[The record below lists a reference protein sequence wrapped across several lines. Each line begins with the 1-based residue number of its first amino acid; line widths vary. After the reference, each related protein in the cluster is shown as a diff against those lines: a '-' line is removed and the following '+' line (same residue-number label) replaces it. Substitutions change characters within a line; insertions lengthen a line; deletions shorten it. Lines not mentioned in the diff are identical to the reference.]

1 MGCNNMP
8 AMVAER
14 AGTVRGGATVTT
26 MGVRDRRTA
35 ATRERIVAV
44 AAELFGARGVE
55 PTTMDEIARGAGLS
69 RTSVFNYFPY
79 KEAILVEIGA
89 GFVTEIG
96 AMAAQHQRRTPR
108 QALYDLAD
116 AIAVLATRQ
125 PGLIAA
131 VAREMLHPDPG
142 RRRHALLRMRYPTLI
157 ESILGELVA
166 TDRLRHPRRLASH
179 VRQLVDLTGGAVV
192 RAGGD
197 FPMTQLR
204 AELRANVDLFCDG
217 ALREA

>member
-1 MGCNNMP
+1 M
-8 AMVAER
+8 
-14 AGTVRGGATVTT
+14 TI
-26 MGVRDRRTA
+26 A
-35 ATRERIVAV
+35 AQ
-44 AAELFGARGVE
+44 LFGERGVE
-55 PTTMDEIARGAGLS
+55 ATTMEAIARAATLS

-116 AIAVLATRQ
+116 AIAVLTTRQ

-131 VAREMLHPDPG
+131 VAREMLHPDPA
-142 RRRHALLRMRYPTLI
+142 RRRHALVRMRYPTLI
-157 ESILGELVA
+157 EAILGELVA
-166 TDRLRHPRRLASH
+166 TDRLRHPRRVASH
-179 VRQLVDLTGGAVV
+179 VRQLVDLTGGTVV

-197 FPMTQLR
+197 FPLTQLR
-204 AELRANVDLFCDG
+204 AELRANVDLFCEG
-217 ALREA
+217 ALLQG